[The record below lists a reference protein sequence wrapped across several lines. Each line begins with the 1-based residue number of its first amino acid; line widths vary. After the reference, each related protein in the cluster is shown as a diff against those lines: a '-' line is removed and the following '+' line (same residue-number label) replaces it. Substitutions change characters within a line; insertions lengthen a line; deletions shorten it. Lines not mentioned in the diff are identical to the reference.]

1 MKVISSSKHGSWVPG
16 ASYHAPMLVTSPV
29 VVGRSEPLALL
40 ERGLDAVRAG
50 RGQAVFLAGEAGI
63 GKSRLARECADR
75 AVADGLA
82 VARGRSGP
90 GAAAAVPFRP
100 FAEAL
105 LSLFRV
111 SGPPRAPALAPYRS
125 VLAGMLPEWRE
136 DGVATR
142 PVSLIEVAEA
152 VLRILLAAADDL
164 SGHQQTGCLLVLE
177 DLHDA
182 DAETLAVV
190 EYLCDNVADLPLFLL
205 GTLRSEASAARKL
218 VQEAARRR
226 CAVLTRLRPLTPDE
240 VRAMAEA
247 AFAAES
253 TGPVP
258 PGGLLPREVA
268 DRLTEEAEG
277 NPFVVEELLSGL
289 ITAGVLRREPGAGWR
304 VCGDL
309 NIDIPKTVV
318 HSVTQRAD
326 RLSPGARTL
335 LYTAAVLGRRFSL
348 PVLRRIT
355 GLGDDDLLDHVRA
368 GVDAQLVSS
377 SGPEA
382 DWYEFR
388 HALTAEALLTGLL
401 PTERAAIARHA
412 ADAIEE
418 DHPGAPGEWGPRVA
432 ELRLTAGD
440 TVAAARRFA
449 RAGEEARRDG
459 AVESAIA
466 FLERAQD
473 LLVAAHRSAERAPVV
488 ERLLYTLVES
498 GRLDRALSLV
508 ETLPETGPG
517 ALDTAC
523 AAALRA
529 HLAWAAV
536 TAARWE
542 DAAAQAHHARSLFA
556 RLGDGLVPAV
566 DVVEAHLALA
576 GTCVTPT
583 GEEGAAV
590 DPVAEAE
597 CLARRAAREAERVGL
612 IEVACQAWQLLA
624 MLERRRGFDQAD
636 ACLERCLA
644 LATEHHLATWQLDA
658 LLRLGSN
665 DFMRS
670 GSSVLLE
677 RAHRAALGHGAL
689 VLMHNAEA
697 SLAMQAVLT
706 GRYTTARTLTDRC
719 VEATARL
726 RNTDNHQFVLLIRA
740 TLAAHQGRR
749 RAMERELAAFRRW
762 GGDRSLQLPLLFGS
776 RAVCALLEEDH
787 EQALHELDQALL
799 WEEHH
804 PSVFYLNGRYG
815 LRPLLR
821 ALTGQADLAE
831 HAALAADPAAALPW
845 NRQFERLALAVHEGR
860 AGHGTRAETAVR
872 QALAASGPFP
882 MAGCLGR
889 RLVAEAALS
898 AGWGDPVTWL
908 REAEE
913 YFHGAAVPAV
923 AGACRTMLR
932 RAGET
937 VRQRRSG
944 TAGIPASLRRLGF
957 TPREY
962 EVFLLLVSRLGNKQM
977 AERLYISARTVE
989 KHVASL
995 LAKTGCSDRAALCDY
1010 AAETISDL

>member
-1 MKVISSSKHGSWVPG
+1 
-16 ASYHAPMLVTSPV
+16 MLVTSPV
-29 VVGRSEPLALL
+29 VVGRSEPLTLL
-40 ERGLDAVRAG
+40 DSGLAAVRAG
-50 RGQAVFLAGEAGI
+50 RGRAVFLVGEAGI

-75 AVADGLA
+75 AVTDGLA
-82 VARGRSGP
+82 VTRGRSGP
-90 GAAAAVPFRP
+90 GAGAAVPFRP

-111 SGPPRAPALAPYRS
+111 SGPPCGPELTPYRS

-136 DGVATR
+136 DGAAAG
-142 PVSLIEVAEA
+142 PASLVEVAEA
-152 VLRILLAAADDL
+152 VLRILLAAANDL
-164 SGHQQTGCLLVLE
+164 TGHRRTGCLLVLE

-190 EYLCDNVADLPLFLL
+190 EYLCDNIADLPVFLL
-205 GTLRSEASAARKL
+205 GTLRSEASAARGL
-218 VQEAARRR
+218 VREAARRR
-226 CAVLTRLRPLTPDE
+226 CAVLTRLRPLTSDE

-247 AFAAES
+247 AFAADS
-253 TGPVP
+253 APPVP
-258 PGGLLPREVA
+258 PGGVLLPAEVT
-268 DRLTEEAEG
+268 DRLTEVAEG
-277 NPFVVEELLSGL
+277 NPFVVEELLSGMV
-289 ITAGVLRREPGAGWR
+289 TAGALRREPAAGWR

-318 HSVTQRAD
+318 HSVAQRAD

-335 LYTAAVLGRRFSL
+335 LYTAAALGRRFSL
-348 PVLRRIT
+348 PVLQRIT
-355 GLGDDDLLDHVRA
+355 GLGDDDLLDHLRA

-401 PTERAAIARHA
+401 PTERAAIARRG
-412 ADAIEE
+412 ADAIEQ
-418 DHPGAPGEWGPRVA
+418 DHPGLPGEWGPRVA

-440 TVAAARRFA
+440 TVSAARRYVK
-449 RAGEEARRDG
+449 AGDDARREG
-459 AVESAIA
+459 AVDSAVF

-473 LLVAAHRSAERAPVV
+473 LLAASDRVVERAPVV

-498 GRLDRALSLV
+498 GRLDRALELI
-508 ETLPETGPG
+508 ETLPETGAG
-517 ALDTAC
+517 ALETAC

-529 HLAWAAV
+529 RLAWAAV
-536 TAARWE
+536 TAARCE
-542 DAAAQAHHARSLFA
+542 DAAAQAHHARTLFA

-566 DVVEAHLALA
+566 DVVDAHLALA
-576 GTCVTPT
+576 GTYVTATGTGAADT
-583 GEEGAAV
+583 GEPGIGEAAA
-590 DPVAEAE
+590 DRAAQAER
-597 CLARRAAREAERVGL
+597 LARRAAEEAERTGL

-624 MLERRRGFDQAD
+624 MLARRRGFDQAD
-636 ACLERCLA
+636 ACLEHCLA
-644 LATEHHLATWQLDA
+644 LATEHHLTTWQLDA
-658 LLRLGSN
+658 LLRLGGN

-677 RAHRAALGHGAL
+677 RAHSAALDHGAL

-706 GRYTTARTLTDRC
+706 GRYATARTLTDRC

-726 RNTDNHQFVLLIRA
+726 RNTDNHQFVLLTRA
-740 TLAAHQGRR
+740 ALAAHQGRR

-799 WEEHH
+799 WEQQH

-831 HAALAADPAAALPW
+831 HAAVAAEPAAALPW

-860 AGHGTRAETAVR
+860 AGHGARARAAVR

-889 RLVAEAALS
+889 RLVAEEALS

-913 YFHGAAVPAV
+913 YFHGVAVPAV
-923 AGACRTMLR
+923 AGACRDLLR

-957 TPREY
+957 TRREY
-962 EVFLLLVSRLGNKQM
+962 EVFLLLVPRLGNKQM

-1010 AAETISDL
+1010 AAEATIDL